1 MGDRIQP
8 SFSEEDLWYRYLDIS
23 KELLKYINLQDI
35 DMFLNL
41 VDQRQ
46 RLMEMMQAVENP
58 VFRHTPEGEAVRD
71 EIKPLDMQI
80 IYKARTWLN
89 KSKRNNMTVRSYDI
103 NAFNPAGN
111 VFNKEY

>member
-1 MGDRIQP
+1 
-8 SFSEEDLWYRYLDIS
+8 
-23 KELLKYINLQDI
+23 
-35 DMFLNL
+35 MFLEL

-46 RLMEMMQAVENP
+46 RLMEMMQAIEKP
-58 VFRHTPEGEAVRD
+58 VFRNTPECEAIRN

-80 IYKARTWLN
+80 MYKARTWLN

-103 NAFNPAGN
+103 TSFNPAGN